1 MTNKLL
7 LASLVL
13 AACGA
18 PADDEPT
25 SSDATSTDDPTTMTT
40 STTAPTSDSADTTDS
55 DPTGVPG
62 NCGDPNEA
70 EPIYEPPGE
79 CYNNAGCATCNC
91 LTFRDTP
98 PLAEAMCAEAGAAGT
113 MRVTATVLEFPT
125 AEIVPSVDV
134 EVFNAFDVGL
144 MGIDNAVAV
153 ATTTA
158 DAMGRLD
165 LEIMPDDQIG
175 MVAIIR
181 ADAFRATAT
190 GLAKPAMDGTYEPA
204 NAIHD
209 IFVIPES
216 VITEYNAAL
225 MGDAALADYLPL
237 GDAGGVVGTARNRY
251 TGEPMAGIRLV
262 SLTKGDAT
270 TAIIRYLN
278 EDGTFGTDATSA
290 TGTYVLFNPALAEEF
305 EADLDGTIVST
316 RANKAGSGAPGV
328 FTMNLSIDVDPGSN
342 PFE

>member
-1 MTNKLL
+1 MTTKPIPFLL
-7 LASLVL
+7 LLI
-13 AACGA
+13 ACGA
-18 PADDEPT
+18 PADDDPT
-25 SSDATSTDDPTTMTT
+25 TSDGTSTDDPTTMTAASMT
-40 STTAPTSDSADTTDS
+40 EPVTDTADSTGT
-55 DPTGVPG
+55 DPTGTPA

-70 EPIYEPPGE
+70 APIYEPPGE

-98 PLAEAMCAEAGAAGT
+98 PLAEAVCAEPGAAGT

-125 AEIVPSVDV
+125 AVVVPSVDV

-190 GLAKPAMDGTYEPA
+190 GLAKPPYEPA

-216 VITEYNAAL
+216 VITEYNTAL
-225 MGDAALADYLPL
+225 TGDAELADYLPL

-262 SLTKGDAT
+262 SLTNGDST

-278 EDGTFGTDATSA
+278 EDGSFGTDATSA

>member
-1 MTNKLL
+1 MTKTPIPFL
-7 LASLVL
+7 LVL
-13 AACGA
+13 ACGA
-18 PADDEPT
+18 PADDDPT
-25 SSDATSTDDPTTMTT
+25 TSVDATSTDDP
-40 STTAPTSDSADTTDS
+40 ATTDPVTVTADGTGT
-55 DPTGVPG
+55 DPTGTPAS
-62 NCGDPNEA
+62 CGDPDEA
-70 EPIYEPPGE
+70 APIYAPPGE

-98 PLAEAMCAEAGAAGT
+98 PLAEAVCAEPGAAGT

-125 AEIVPSVDV
+125 AEVVPSVDV

-165 LEIMPDDQIG
+165 LEITPDDQIG

-181 ADAFRATAT
+181 AESFRATAT
-190 GLAKPAMDGTYEPA
+190 GLAKPAADGSYEPA

-216 VITEYNAAL
+216 VIAEYNAAL
-225 MGDAALADYLPL
+225 MADGELADYLPL

-251 TGEPMAGIRLV
+251 TGEPMAGIRIV
-262 SLTKGDAT
+262 SLTNGDGT

-305 EADLDGTIVST
+305 EAELDGAIVST